1 MASRSLARQLCA
13 WGPIV
18 ALTLI
23 SIVIVSA
30 SYSSIQ
36 LYGLPTTKYFKT
48 PNLVLI
54 YLLSFLILYVYFHA
68 MQGPGSVP
76 LQWSPVSSIT
86 FYKANYAIQMY
97 HKDMYV
103 YCVYH
108 MCMSKIGD
116 WIAHYHLCIKRW
128 YSLLTWYHQCNF
140 MNITNKYCLCII
152 MYVECTVLTNT
163 SVVLVWQ

>member
-1 MASRSLARQLCA
+1 MASRSVVRQLCS

-48 PNLVLI
+48 TNLVFI
-54 YLLSFLILYVYFHA
+54 YLLSFLTLYVYFHA

-86 FYKANYAIQMY
+86 FYK
-97 HKDMYV
+97 
-103 YCVYH
+103 
-108 MCMSKIGD
+108 
-116 WIAHYHLCIKRW
+116 CIKKTYMFIVYIICVRLRLGIE
-128 YSLLTWYHQCNF
+128 LL
-140 MNITNKYCLCII
+140 ITT
-152 MYVECTVLTNT
+152 CT
-163 SVVLVWQ
+163 